1 MALITAASWSDWNK
15 DVSDS
20 AFEKAYQREKAARL
34 EAERLLED
42 LSRQLY
48 TKNEELESLY
58 QDLKANQSLLVQ
70 REKLASVGELASGVA
85 HEINNPV
92 GFCLTNLNTLESYLP
107 VLVQACR
114 TGLNHADELVRSEST
129 YILED
134 LPSLIQETADGLKS
148 IQSIVKDLRNYS
160 RDNQEDD
167 FTSIDIN
174 LGIQSTLNV
183 LRNQIDQRYDVHLA
197 LAELP
202 LILCNPGKLNQVFAN
217 LITNALQAMP
227 DGGNLYI
234 DSGYDDHWI
243 WIRFSDDGP
252 GINEAVTEKIFQP
265 FFTTKAVGDGTGLGL
280 SICYTIITELHRG
293 VITPVSNG
301 RGKGATFEIKIPALE
316 P

>member
-1 MALITAASWSDWNK
+1 MSEN
-15 DVSDS
+15 

-42 LSRQLY
+42 LSRQIY
-48 TKNEELESLY
+48 AKNEELETLY

-107 VLVQACR
+107 ILIQVCNAGVDH
-114 TGLNHADELVRSEST
+114 TDELVQSEST

-134 LPSLIQETADGLKS
+134 LPILIQETSDGLRS

-167 FTSIDIN
+167 FTSVDIN

-183 LRNQIDQRYDVHLA
+183 LRNQIDQRYNVHLA
-197 LAELP
+197 LDELP
-202 LILCNPGKLNQVFAN
+202 LVLCNPGKLNQVFAN
-217 LITNALQAMP
+217 LITNALQAMAN
-227 DGGNLYI
+227 GGNLYI
-234 DSGYDDHWI
+234 DSGCDDHWV

-252 GINEAVTEKIFQP
+252 GIAEAVEGQIFQP

-293 VITPVSNG
+293 MITSVSDGVANG
-301 RGKGATFEIKIPALE
+301 
-316 P
+316 

>member
-1 MALITAASWSDWNK
+1 MSEN
-15 DVSDS
+15 

-42 LSRQLY
+42 LSRQIY
-48 TKNEELESLY
+48 AKNEELETLY

-107 VLVQACR
+107 ILIQAC
-114 TGLNHADELVRSEST
+114 TAGVDHTDELVQSEST

-134 LPSLIQETADGLKS
+134 LPILIQETSDGLRS

-167 FTSIDIN
+167 FTSVDIN

-183 LRNQIDQRYDVHLA
+183 LRNQIDQRYNVHLA
-197 LAELP
+197 LDELP
-202 LILCNPGKLNQVFAN
+202 LVLCNPGKLNQVFAN
-217 LITNALQAMP
+217 LITNALQAMAN
-227 DGGNLYI
+227 GGNLYI
-234 DSGYDDHWI
+234 DSGCDDHWV

-252 GINEAVTEKIFQP
+252 GIAEAVEGQIFQP

-293 VITPVSNG
+293 MITSVSDG
-301 RGKGATFEIKIPALE
+301 RGKGATFEVKIPTAE
-316 P
+316 C

>member
-1 MALITAASWSDWNK
+1 MSEN
-15 DVSDS
+15 

-42 LSRQLY
+42 LSRQIY
-48 TKNEELESLY
+48 AKNEELETLY

-107 VLVQACR
+107 ILIQACAAGVDH
-114 TGLNHADELVRSEST
+114 TDELVQSEST

-134 LPSLIQETADGLKS
+134 LPILIQETSDGLRS

-167 FTSIDIN
+167 FTSVDIN

-183 LRNQIDQRYDVHLA
+183 LRSQIDQRYNVHLA
-197 LAELP
+197 LDELP
-202 LILCNPGKLNQVFAN
+202 LVLCNPGKLNQVFAN
-217 LITNALQAMP
+217 LITNALQAMAN
-227 DGGNLYI
+227 GGNLYI
-234 DSGYDDHWI
+234 DSGCDDHWV

-252 GINEAVTEKIFQP
+252 GIAEAVEGQIFQP

-293 VITPVSNG
+293 MITPVSDG
-301 RGKGATFEIKIPALE
+301 RGKGATFEVKIPTAE
-316 P
+316 C

>member
-1 MALITAASWSDWNK
+1 
-15 DVSDS
+15 VSEN

-42 LSRQLY
+42 LSRQIY
-48 TKNEELESLY
+48 AKNEELETLY

-107 VLVQACR
+107 ILIQVCNAGVDH
-114 TGLNHADELVRSEST
+114 TDELVQSEST

-134 LPSLIQETADGLKS
+134 LPILIQETSDGLRS

-167 FTSIDIN
+167 FTSVDIN

-183 LRNQIDQRYDVHLA
+183 LRNQIDQRYNVHLA
-197 LAELP
+197 LDELP
-202 LILCNPGKLNQVFAN
+202 LVLCNPGKLNQVFAN
-217 LITNALQAMP
+217 LITNALQAMAN
-227 DGGNLYI
+227 GGNLYI
-234 DSGYDDHWI
+234 DSGCDDHWV

-252 GINEAVTEKIFQP
+252 GIAEAVEGQIFQP

-293 VITPVSNG
+293 MITSVSDG
-301 RGKGATFEIKIPALE
+301 RGKGATFEVKIPTAE
-316 P
+316 C

>member
-1 MALITAASWSDWNK
+1 M
-15 DVSDS
+15 SDS

-42 LSRQLY
+42 LSRQIY
-48 TKNEELESLY
+48 AKNEELETLY

-107 VLVQACR
+107 VLIQAC
-114 TGLNHADELVRSEST
+114 TAGVDLTDELVQSEST

-134 LPSLIQETADGLKS
+134 LPVLIQETSDGLRS

-167 FTSIDIN
+167 FTSVDIN

-183 LRNQIDQRYDVHLA
+183 LRNQIDQRYNVHLA
-197 LAELP
+197 LDELP
-202 LILCNPGKLNQVFAN
+202 LVLCNPGKLNQVFAN
-217 LITNALQAMP
+217 LITNALQAMVN
-227 DGGNLYI
+227 GGNLYI
-234 DSGYDDHWI
+234 DSGCDDHWV

-252 GINEAVTEKIFQP
+252 GIAEAVEGQIFQP

-293 VITPVSNG
+293 VITPVSDG
-301 RGKGATFEIKIPALE
+301 RGKGATFEVKIPTAE
-316 P
+316 C

>member
-1 MALITAASWSDWNK
+1 MSEN
-15 DVSDS
+15 

-42 LSRQLY
+42 LSRQIY
-48 TKNEELESLY
+48 AKNEELETLY

-107 VLVQACR
+107 ILIQVCNAGVDL
-114 TGLNHADELVRSEST
+114 TDELVQSEST

-134 LPSLIQETADGLKS
+134 LPILIQETSDGLRS

-167 FTSIDIN
+167 FTSVDIN

-183 LRNQIDQRYDVHLA
+183 LRNQIDQRYNVHLA
-197 LAELP
+197 LDRTA
-202 LILCNPGKLNQVFAN
+202 PGL
-217 LITNALQAMP
+217 M
-227 DGGNLYI
+227 
-234 DSGYDDHWI
+234 
-243 WIRFSDDGP
+243 
-252 GINEAVTEKIFQP
+252 
-265 FFTTKAVGDGTGLGL
+265 
-280 SICYTIITELHRG
+280 
-293 VITPVSNG
+293 
-301 RGKGATFEIKIPALE
+301 
-316 P
+316 